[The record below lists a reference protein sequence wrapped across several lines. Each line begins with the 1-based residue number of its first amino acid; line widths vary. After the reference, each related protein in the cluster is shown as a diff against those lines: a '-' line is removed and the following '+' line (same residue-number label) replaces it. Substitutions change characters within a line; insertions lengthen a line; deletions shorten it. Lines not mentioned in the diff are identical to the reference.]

1 MLLYNQVKGREF
13 PKKENKQ
20 VKENKE
26 MRYCVYTNAA
36 ARTLTAEFDTFE
48 EAKKFVDKKKTKYGH
63 SVVESD
69 GRNAKT
75 VYRTYGNK

>member
-1 MLLYNQVKGREF
+1 MKTFE
-13 PKKENKQ
+13 E
-20 VKENKE
+20 E

-36 ARTLTAEFDTFE
+36 ARTLTAKFDTFE

>member
-13 PKKENKQ
+13 PKKENKEM
-20 VKENKE
+20 KENK

-36 ARTLTAEFDTFE
+36 ARTLTAKFDTFE

>member
-1 MLLYNQVKGREF
+1 
-13 PKKENKQ
+13 
-20 VKENKE
+20 